1 MVDAHSRNNP
11 APGIS
16 PISGIF
22 VVRPGVLG
30 DLKAVLEDTISGH
43 GNLVMLIAI
52 PPWLRQKADQ
62 ARRAVDFDHL
72 AVLKLVH

>member
-1 MVDAHSRNNP
+1 MFDAHSHNSP

-22 VVRPGVLG
+22 VDRREELG

-43 GNLVMLIAI
+43 GCLAMLIAI

-62 ARRAVDFDHL
+62 ARRPVDFDPL
-72 AVLKLVH
+72 AVLKLGH